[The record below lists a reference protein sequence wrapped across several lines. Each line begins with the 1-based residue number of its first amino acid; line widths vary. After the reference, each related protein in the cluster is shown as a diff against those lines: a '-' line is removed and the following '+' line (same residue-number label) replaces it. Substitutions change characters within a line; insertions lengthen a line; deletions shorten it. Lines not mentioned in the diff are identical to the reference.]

1 MRICDQTC
9 CCMHNIQIESRYI
22 LRSTDCSGTK
32 LYTILQNYAMRNCM
46 FLDLSVPITL
56 VEKNSLSTVSIQIRM
71 PFFMHPSMS
80 FETVSWRESILLT
93 SVAPPR
99 KALEPS
105 TVQLM
110 VARQLKWYVPLLN
123 FEVMMLSMLYV
134 LSYLG
139 MVCLSITTSRH
150 PEHAV
155 SFHPHYCTVSHL
167 ETTSQ
172 HIVIPN
178 LLYHAK
184 HPLAAWDTLALVLCI
199 LYESGVIR
207 SLCILAVSAHLKES
221 GQKIAVAVQSCACQR
236 IEALGLRKI
245 TNS

>member
-1 MRICDQTC
+1 
-9 CCMHNIQIESRYI
+9 
-22 LRSTDCSGTK
+22 
-32 LYTILQNYAMRNCM
+32 
-46 FLDLSVPITL
+46 
-56 VEKNSLSTVSIQIRM
+56 M
-71 PFFMHPSMS
+71 PFFVHPSMS

-93 SVAPPR
+93 IVDPR

-139 MVCLSITTSRH
+139 MACLSIATSRH

-155 SFHPHYCTVSHL
+155 PFHPHYCTVSHL
-167 ETTSQ
+167 EATSQ

-178 LLYHAK
+178 LFYHAK
-184 HPLAAWDTLALVLCI
+184 HPLAARDTLALTLCI
-199 LYESGVIR
+199 LYEPRVVR
-207 SLCILAVSAHLKES
+207 SLCILRVPAHVKES
-221 GQKIAVAVQSCACQR
+221 GQKITVAVQSCACQR

-245 TNS
+245 MNS